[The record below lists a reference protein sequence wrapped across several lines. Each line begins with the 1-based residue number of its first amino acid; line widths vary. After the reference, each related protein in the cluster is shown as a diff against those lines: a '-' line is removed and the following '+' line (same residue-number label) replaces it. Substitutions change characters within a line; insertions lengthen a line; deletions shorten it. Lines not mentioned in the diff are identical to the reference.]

1 MKNTI
6 IFLLFSFFGLASTG
20 QSIDAGK
27 NYFYYQRYTSAA
39 SEFERLVAAKPDNE
53 EATYWLGQT
62 FLRQNDSVKAENLYK
77 TALSKNNNAAL
88 LHAGVGQTI
97 LMQNQTDS
105 ARKHFEAA
113 LAISQDPQVFHAVA
127 RANVEAQRGDA
138 NYAIQTLQAIPKRKR
153 KEQKNAETFLLMGQA
168 YRKLID
174 GGNAV
179 TAFNQALSMDPKL
192 AEAKYQIG
200 KVYLTQNNAEIF
212 LPAFEEAVQID
223 PKYAPAFYELFF
235 YWFERDI
242 NKARAYFNN
251 YLAVSDVDAS
261 TQYDQVSIIYASRDY
276 KSAIDSA
283 KTKITQLGNAADPRY
298 YKLIAYSYDELK
310 DSIQAKDYLEQYF
323 TKQKPQSFLPQDYV
337 FRAKLLGK
345 FPGNGEAINA
355 SFATALALDTS
366 KAGQQKIMR
375 DAAAAAALSGN
386 FSNQANWLGQLYR
399 ADTASSNRALYDWGY
414 AHYKAGNFVNA
425 DSIFCGV
432 YKQKYPDEIFGY
444 LWCARAAGAQDTTME
459 KGIAVEP
466 YKNLI
471 AFARASG
478 EREDYKAT
486 LIQAHGYLASYYAN
500 VSKDKDSAVV
510 YLQNILKLDPENA
523 SAIRYIEILTKPEPK
538 TAPAKSNSKTR
549 NSSTKN
555 SSARNP
561 EE

>member
-1 MKNTI
+1 MRNAI
-6 IFLLFSFFGLASTG
+6 IFLLFSSFSVASVS
-20 QSIDAGK
+20 QNIDAGK

-39 SEFERLVAAKPDNE
+39 NEFERMLAAKPGNE

-62 FLRQNDSVKAENLYK
+62 LLRQNDSVKAENLYK
-77 TALSKNNNAAL
+77 TALATNSNAAL
-88 LHAGVGQTI
+88 LHAGIGQTM

-113 LAISQDPQVFHAVA
+113 LAMSQDPQVYHAVA
-127 RANVEAQRGDA
+127 RANIEAQRGDA
-138 NYAIQTLQAIPKRKR
+138 NYAVQTLDAIPKRRR
-153 KEQKNAETFLLMGQA
+153 KEQKNAETYLLMGQA

-174 GGNAV
+174 GGKAV
-179 TAFNQALSMDPKL
+179 TAFNQALAMDPKL

-200 KVYLTQNNAEIF
+200 KVYLTQNNADIF
-212 LPAFEEAVQID
+212 LPAFEEAVQLD

-242 NKARAYFNN
+242 NKARSYFNN
-251 YLAVSDVDAS
+251 YLAVSDRDAS
-261 TQYDQVSIIYASRDY
+261 TQYDQISIIYASRDY
-276 KSAIDSA
+276 QSAIDSA
-283 KTKITQLGNAADPRY
+283 KAKVAQIGNAADPRY

-310 DSIQAKDYLEQYF
+310 DSVQAKDYLEQYF
-323 TKQKPQSFLPQDYV
+323 AKQKPQSFLPQDYV

-345 FPGNGEAINA
+345 FPGNDEAINT
-355 SFATALALDTS
+355 SFTTALSLDTS
-366 KAGQQKIMR
+366 KAGKQKIMR
-375 DAAAAAALSGN
+375 DAATAAAQAGN
-386 FSNQANWLGQLYR
+386 FTNQANWLGQLYKS
-399 ADTASSNRALYDWGY
+399 DTGSSNRALYDWGY
-414 AHYKAGNFVNA
+414 AHYQAKNFASA
-425 DSIFCGV
+425 DSIFCGI
-432 YKQKYPDEIFGY
+432 YKQKYPEEIFGY

-500 VSKDKDSAVV
+500 VAKEKDSAVV

-523 SAIRYIEILTKPEPK
+523 SAARYIEILTKPEPK
-538 TAPAKSNSKTR
+538 AAPAKSKSKTQK
-549 NSSTKN
+549 SGAAN